1 VERLRRLLKER
12 HLKAEEA
19 AAVGD
24 GANDIDLLR
33 AVGLG
38 VAYRG
43 KPAVR
48 QATPFRID
56 HSDLT
61 AVCYFQG
68 LREADL
74 VLHRIDAS
82 DTERWQRVR
91 QVNAVLK
98 ELGAEKIP
106 QIRVYNK
113 IDRLERRPR
122 VNANRRGEGRAV
134 WLSAKTGEGIPLL
147 LEAIAQRLRRQ
158 RVQGMMRLRPDQ
170 GRQRARLF
178 ELGAVDSETVLDDGG
193 WLLELNLGER
203 DLQRFLKR
211 ESLPAS
217 QFEPAIG
224 EVRRDAA
231 TQR

>member
-1 VERLRRLLKER
+1 
-12 HLKAEEA
+12 
-19 AAVGD
+19 
-24 GANDIDLLR
+24 
-33 AVGLG
+33 
-38 VAYRG
+38 
-43 KPAVR
+43 
-48 QATPFRID
+48 
-56 HSDLT
+56 
-61 AVCYFQG
+61 
-68 LREADL
+68 
-74 VLHRIDAS
+74 
-82 DTERWQRVR
+82 VR

-147 LEAIAQRLRRQ
+147 LEAIAHRLRRQ